1 MNDRFLWVE
10 FQLDAICAEASDKGI
25 EKALTRVPGD
35 MDATYERILKTINEK
50 PRPKRELAR
59 RVLIWTAYAR
69 KPLSIYYLALA
80 ISIEMDTKSLED
92 LKSSIPANEFIL
104 DACANLISIDGPFRS
119 VRFVHFSV
127 QEFLT
132 SHRSTTLNLG
142 YEMAHREIAQT
153 CIILQ
158 TQLPK
163 PGLPKP
169 GLPKQRRLYG
179 YKFIYQYALDEWPH
193 HLLAGNLNN
202 LLVDDQIVTLTLS
215 FFQKG
220 PTLLMKQNDTINDFE
235 EERKLNLKFS
245 LPILTLIFDLPGTQ
259 KCRPLYR
266 THLEEEQLGYYDSH
280 ECIVLSN
287 DKLAIHYAI
296 YELDSIPVVQRLHNS
311 GYALDYS
318 YSSLDGQDHRIP
330 ECLYLPLLCLVQS
343 VKMARY
349 LLENGISIERGTSDD
364 PLKYFA
370 GKADL
375 VEVFQ
380 LVLDRVMDLGDGRLE
395 GALQAAIENHCLG
408 AVRLLLDKGVSGFSE
423 IESMCS
429 NALQAAVYNGKIL
442 QLLLNKGPNIDAM
455 GGKYGTALQAAAC
468 HGKVKVIELLLDKG
482 ANVNADGGEYG
493 TTLQAAACY
502 GRVEVIRLLL
512 GKGADINAMGGEY
525 GTALQAA
532 AYRGSI
538 ITRLLLNKGANINAV
553 GGKYGTALQAAAYR
567 GNINIIQLLLYK
579 GANINAVGGKYG
591 TALQAAAYERN
602 RGIIRLLLDKEANVN
617 AEGGEYGTALQ
628 AAVYNGSID
637 VIRLLLNKGA
647 NINAVGGRYGNAL
660 QTAAVA
666 CGDNIKII
674 QLLLDKGANVNAE
687 GGEYGTALQAAAY
700 EGNGDIILLL
710 LDKGASINAVGGRY
724 GNALQAAA
732 TAYGGNIEII
742 QLLLDK
748 GANVNAEGGE
758 YGTALQAAAYEG
770 NEGIIKL
777 LLDKGASINAVGGR
791 YGNALQ
797 AAAYCNNIDT
807 SIIQLLLDNGANINA
822 MGGEYGTALQ
832 AAACRGNI
840 GVIRLL
846 LDKGANINAV
856 GGEYGNALQAA
867 AAANDNVKVIR
878 LLLDNEANINAMD
891 GGYCNALQV
900 AACHGNIE
908 VIQLLLE
915 KGADVNAPGD
925 VLGTALHAAAYGGKI
940 DVARLLLL
948 EKGADVNAPGGIFG
962 TALQAAAYGGN
973 IYVIRLLL
981 YQGAD
986 INARVGKYGA
996 ALKRMLALNLVDQGQ
1011 KVPGDIPLLVELLH
1025 DYAPLLMQ
1033 QLPESEYEKT
1043 AKRLVKPDRCSL
1055 HVFRKLL
1062 ESRGWKGEAQSSE
1075 EEEEEEESD
1084 GNRTRNENSQEQPET
1099 PNERSLKAIVHVWK
1113 LFGLIF
1119 VVFLLYTF
1127 IPFWGV

>member
-169 GLPKQRRLYG
+169 SLPKQRRLYG

-266 THLEEEQLGYYDSH
+266 THLEEEQSGYYDSH

-553 GGKYGTALQAAAYR
+553 GGKYGTALQAAAY
-567 GNINIIQLLLYK
+567 
-579 GANINAVGGKYG
+579 
-591 TALQAAAYERN
+591 ERN

-666 CGDNIKII
+666 CGDNIK
-674 QLLLDKGANVNAE
+674 
-687 GGEYGTALQAAAY
+687 
-700 EGNGDIILLL
+700 
-710 LDKGASINAVGGRY
+710 
-724 GNALQAAA
+724 
-732 TAYGGNIEII
+732 II